1 MSDSTT
7 RRRRILYALA
17 ALIFVLAGSYELSRR
32 PAELRWKDQPA
43 SYWIGRFSFLD
54 RSDGQSS
61 AEEFLYAAGPEV
73 IPHLVWGL
81 HLKDGWLH
89 DRWLDLYFKRPILR
103 RYFSLPCRRSSYRTS
118 CAKGLGL
125 LGPAA
130 AAAVPDL
137 LRALDDRHREVRSAA
152 ALALVRVGAPK
163 SQFIPRLG
171 ADLALK
177 DPNERLG
184 CIVALVRSMPDPT
197 AAGTLR
203 TLLQD
208 PDPNIRSW
216 AVMGL
221 GRDESEPELT
231 AQQLGEA
238 LKDGQ
243 LSVRMNAA
251 RELGRLAPRSP
262 NSVAYLTSALEVEK
276 EGVVQSR
283 LIDSLRGLGPK
294 GASAIPALA
303 RITDRTNEV
312 SMFALVALASIDPEN
327 AEYRRRLIDCL
338 DQPGGWWAAMELGRQ
353 GGKAQE
359 AIPHLQRMEQSAD
372 RWSARAIAALAA
384 WRIDSS
390 QPTPF
395 PRLAEELLLETRMP
409 YEVLQ
414 YLGEMG
420 LAARPAVP
428 ALRQL
433 KATRGSIHYER
444 LNDALGKIAPEY
456 LQDPWRPN

>member
-1 MSDSTT
+1 MSVATT
-7 RRRRILYALA
+7 RRRRILYTIG
-17 ALIFVLAGSYELSRR
+17 ALILVLAGIYWLSQR

-73 IPHLVWGL
+73 IPHLVRGL
-81 HLKDGWLH
+81 HLKDSWLH
-89 DRWLDLYFKRPILR
+89 DRWHDLYFKRPVLQ
-103 RYFSLPCRRSSYRTS
+103 RYFSLPCRRSTYRTS

-130 AAAVPDL
+130 TTAVPDL
-137 LRALDDRHREVRSAA
+137 LEALDDRNPGVRSAA

-163 SQFIPRLG
+163 SQFIPRLV
-171 ADLALK
+171 ADLAIK

-197 AAGTLR
+197 AARALR

-208 PDPNIRSW
+208 PDPNVRSW

-221 GRDESEPELT
+221 GRDESEPDLS
-231 AQQLGEA
+231 AQQLAEA

-243 LSVRMNAA
+243 VSVRMNAA
-251 RELGRLAPRSP
+251 RELGRLASRSKD
-262 NSVAYLTSALEVEK
+262 SVTYLTSALEVEK
-276 EGVVQSR
+276 DGVVQSR

-294 GASAIPALA
+294 GAPAIPVLLQFL
-303 RITDRTNEV
+303 DRTNEV

-327 AEYRRRLIDCL
+327 AEYRRRLINCL
-338 DQPGGWWAAMELGRQ
+338 DQPGAWWAAMELGRH

-359 AIPHLQRMEQSAD
+359 AIPHLQRLEQSSE
-372 RWSARAIAALAA
+372 RWSSRAIAAIAV
-384 WRIDSS
+384 WRIDPS
-390 QPTPF
+390 QPNPL
-395 PRLAEELLLETRMP
+395 PRLADELLLETRMP

-414 YLGEMG
+414 YLGELG
-420 LAARPAVP
+420 PAARPAVP

-433 KATRGSIHYER
+433 KASRGSIHYER